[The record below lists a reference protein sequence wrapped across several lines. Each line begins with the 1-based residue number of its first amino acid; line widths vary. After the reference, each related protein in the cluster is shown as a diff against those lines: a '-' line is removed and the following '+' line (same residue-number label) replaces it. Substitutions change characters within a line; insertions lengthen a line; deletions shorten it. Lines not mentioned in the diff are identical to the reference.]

1 MGSSPI
7 GITKFFNM
15 ASTNKKRKLKNSYC
29 IKAMLKNKSL
39 RLRRVL
45 FFTSSKRKENN
56 LKNYNYDVD

>member
-1 MGSSPI
+1 
-7 GITKFFNM
+7 M

-56 LKNYNYDVD
+56 LKNYDYDVD